1 MSAYVICRAWS
12 RADRPGS
19 LSREATAV
27 AIQASYEWITPPRLR
42 VLGQLAE
49 NRTEQET
56 ADRLGMKYNTVRG
69 IVAHIKAQTG
79 LSDVR
84 EIGRW
89 WRAERRSGLWWAAKE
104 AGLPLESGAA

>member
-1 MSAYVICRAWS
+1 M
-12 RADRPGS
+12 
-19 LSREATAV
+19 

-49 NRTEQET
+49 NHTEQET
-56 ADRLGMKYNTVRG
+56 AVRLGMKYNTVRG
-69 IVAHIKAQTG
+69 IVAHIENQTG

-89 WRAERRSGLWWAAKE
+89 WRAELRSWLWWAAKE
-104 AGLPLESGAA
+104 AGLPLESGAAQVCGVPTVRSHYDSTLQRLCDFAC